1 MISYPG
7 SMSPQLR
14 RPHRH
19 ALTGVLAG
27 VVAGVLLLA
36 PLPAAGVTEEPEPAP
51 EPAPVVSTSPPR
63 VVGEAVF
70 DERLRAKHGSWT
82 TADPE
87 AGLSFTYRWLRDGE
101 RVRGARERTYRPGL
115 DDLRHRL
122 AVEVTAHDDEG
133 ARAKAFSA
141 ATGPVRRADLAPR
154 SAPRVLGTQR
164 FGHVLR
170 GDAGRW
176 STRPTTVRWRWLR
189 DGEPV
194 TGARGR
200 ARAVAPDDVGHR
212 LRVQVRVDAPGHRPA
227 RATSRVTAPVR
238 HRVDQRRTITYS
250 ITTRGRTTT
259 KVRDFAR
266 LAQQTYDDPRGWR
279 GAGVGFRRVAE
290 GGAFT
295 LVLAQ
300 ASTLPSFHPICSTQY
315 SCRVGR
321 YVVINQDRWRTATPP
336 WNAAGGSL
344 RDYRHMVV
352 NHETGH
358 WLGLGHGSCPGAG
371 RPAPV
376 MQQQSKGLGGC
387 RFNPWP
393 VAGERGRV

>member
-1 MISYPG
+1 
-7 SMSPQLR
+7 MSPATDLPR
-14 RPHRH
+14 SAPTV
-19 ALTGVLAG
+19 ASVVMGVL
-27 VVAGVLLLA
+27 VALLLVV
-36 PLPAAGVTEEPEPAP
+36 LPAGHSTAADDPEPEPEPEPA
-51 EPAPVVSTSPPR
+51 ALVNQTPPR
-63 VVGEAVF
+63 VVGEATY
-70 DERLRAKHGSWT
+70 DERLRAKRGTWLHPD
-82 TADPE
+82 AE
-87 AGLSFTYRWLRDGE
+87 AELVFTYRWLRDGE

-122 AVEVTAHDDEG
+122 AVEVTAHDEQG
-133 ARAKAFSA
+133 ARATALSEETA
-141 ATGPVRRADLAPR
+141 RVRRADLELR
-154 SAPRVLGTQR
+154 EAPRVLGTQR
-164 FGHVLR
+164 FGQVLR

-176 STRPTTVRWRWLR
+176 SSRPTRVRWTWLR

-194 TGARGR
+194 AGARGR
-200 ARAVAPDDVGHR
+200 TRAVAPDDVGHR
-212 LRVQVRVDAPGHRPA
+212 LRLQVRVDAPGHRPA
-227 RATSRVTAPVR
+227 RATSPVTAPVR
-238 HRVDQRRTITYS
+238 HRVDLRRTVSYS
-250 ITTRGRTTT
+250 IATRGRTTT
-259 KVRDFAR
+259 PVRDFAR
-266 LAQQTYDDPRGWR
+266 LAQQTFDDPRGWR
-279 GAGVGFRRVAE
+279 GAGVGFRRVAK

-295 LVLAQ
+295 LVLAE
-300 ASTLPSFHPICSTQY
+300 ASTLPSFHPICSPQY

-371 RPAPV
+371 QPAPV

-393 VAGERGRV
+393 LAGERGRV

>member
-1 MISYPG
+1 
-7 SMSPQLR
+7 MSPAPDLPR
-14 RPHRH
+14 
-19 ALTGVLAG
+19 GVAVL
-27 VVAGVLLLA
+27 VALLLVV
-36 PLPAAGVTEEPEPAP
+36 LPAAHSAADDPEPEPGPTLSNQA
-51 EPAPVVSTSPPR
+51 PPR
-63 VVGEAVF
+63 VVGETTYGK
-70 DERLRAKHGSWT
+70 RLRAERGTWLHS
-82 TADPE
+82 DPE
-87 AGLSFTYRWLRDGE
+87 AELRFTYRWLRDGE
-101 RVRGARERTYRPGL
+101 RVRGAREQTYRPGL

-122 AVEVTAHDDEG
+122 AVEVTAHDEQG
-133 ARAKAFSA
+133 ARARAVSEE
-141 ATGPVRRADLAPR
+141 TGPVRRADLEPR

-164 FGHVLR
+164 FGRVLR

-176 STRPTTVRWRWLR
+176 SSRPTRVRWTWLR

-194 TGARGR
+194 AGARAR
-200 ARAVAPDDVGHR
+200 SRAVAPGDVGHR
-212 LRVQVRVDAPGHRPA
+212 LRVQVRVDASGHRPA
-227 RATSRVTAPVR
+227 TATSPVTAPVR
-238 HRVDQRRTITYS
+238 HRVDLRRTVAYS
-250 ITTRGRTTT
+250 IATRGRTTT
-259 KVRDFAR
+259 PVRDFAR
-266 LAQQTYDDPRGWR
+266 LAQQTFDDPRGWR

-295 LVLAQ
+295 LVLAE
-300 ASTLPSFHPICSTQY
+300 AATLPSFHPVCSTQY

-321 YVVINQDRWRTATPP
+321 YVVINQDRWRTATAP

-371 RPAPV
+371 QPAPV

-393 VAGERGRV
+393 LAGERDRV